1 VISQLLAVVHGYVH
15 SDLVKSNKLY
25 KVDTWGCVL
34 EG

>member
-1 VISQLLAVVHGYVH
+1 MQNVVLQPARRSMAIHH
-15 SDLVKSNKLY
+15 NKLY